1 MSRRSVQRVLEMASD
16 LSDEERAEIVVELL
30 SALPY
35 PGEEVTGKAWEAA
48 WAKEIDRRVKEMK
61 NGEPALSWPRVRS
74 SIRAS
79 LRRSRRAR

>member
-16 LSDEERAEIVVELL
+16 LSDEERAELVVELL

-35 PGEEVTGKAWEAA
+35 PGEEVTGKVWEAA
-48 WAKEIDRRVKEMK
+48 WAKEIDRRVREMK